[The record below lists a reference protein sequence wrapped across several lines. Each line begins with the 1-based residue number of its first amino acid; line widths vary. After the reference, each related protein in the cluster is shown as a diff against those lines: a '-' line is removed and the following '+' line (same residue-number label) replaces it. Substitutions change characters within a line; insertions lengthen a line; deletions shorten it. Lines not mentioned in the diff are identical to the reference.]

1 MLVVMEIDLLSSDYG
16 SSSCTQS
23 QNHISYYG
31 ILVLFNDYRVLLM
44 CFHLGIMV
52 QFLVFFF
59 LQVRSKLTS
68 LDNIVPPTHGFMI
81 SSTAMKNVWLSME
94 HQAILWCNQL
104 VVQVSR
110 FILVKSIYLVLLYVV
125 LIIYILI
132 QVSHTLLS
140 LIDSRTGQ
148 PLPDTQKRLAVFARM
163 LRSGISHNFDWM
175 MQLPSC
181 KRLLNIPVQNTKDV
195 TGIICC
201 CF

>member
-52 QFLVFFF
+52 QFFFFFF

-110 FILVKSIYLVLLYVV
+110 FILVKNIYFWFFFMWSLSFIFLSRYHTHFLV
-125 LIIYILI
+125 
-132 QVSHTLLS
+132 
-140 LIDSRTGQ
+140 
-148 PLPDTQKRLAVFARM
+148 
-163 LRSGISHNFDWM
+163 
-175 MQLPSC
+175 
-181 KRLLNIPVQNTKDV
+181 
-195 TGIICC
+195 
-201 CF
+201 

>member
-1 MLVVMEIDLLSSDYG
+1 MFVCASEDYFALCFVKFEHFSWFCIAALLLYPFRDILNLYLLWVTAKVLFNCHLMQHLEMNFVKLSKCWLLWKLIFCHHTKEVLVV
-16 SSSCTQS
+16 QS

-31 ILVLFNDYRVLLM
+31 SSSFIQWLPCIVNMFSPWHN
-44 CFHLGIMV
+44 G
-52 QFLVFFF
+52 LVFVLSF

-132 QVSHTLLS
+132 
-140 LIDSRTGQ
+140 
-148 PLPDTQKRLAVFARM
+148 
-163 LRSGISHNFDWM
+163 
-175 MQLPSC
+175 
-181 KRLLNIPVQNTKDV
+181 
-195 TGIICC
+195 
-201 CF
+201 

>member
-1 MLVVMEIDLLSSDYG
+1 MEIDLLSSHYG

-23 QNHISYYG
+23 QNHISYYE
-31 ILVLFNDYRVLLM
+31 ILALFNDYQVLLI

-81 SSTAMKNVWLSME
+81 GSTAMKNVWLSME

-148 PLPDTQKRLAVFARM
+148 PFPDTQKRLAVFARM

-175 MQLPSC
+175 MQLPSY
-181 KRLLNIPVQNTKDV
+181 KRSLNIPAQNTKDV
-195 TGIICC
+195 TGIIFF

>member
-1 MLVVMEIDLLSSDYG
+1 MLVVMEIDLLSSHYG

-23 QNHISYYG
+23 QNHISYYE
-31 ILVLFNDYRVLLM
+31 ILALFNDYQVLLI

-110 FILVKSIYLVLLYVV
+110 FILVKNIYFWFFFMWSLSFIFLSRYHTHFLV
-125 LIIYILI
+125 
-132 QVSHTLLS
+132 
-140 LIDSRTGQ
+140 
-148 PLPDTQKRLAVFARM
+148 
-163 LRSGISHNFDWM
+163 
-175 MQLPSC
+175 
-181 KRLLNIPVQNTKDV
+181 
-195 TGIICC
+195 
-201 CF
+201 

>member
-1 MLVVMEIDLLSSDYG
+1 MEIDLLSSDYG

-52 QFLVFFF
+52 QFFFFFF

-68 LDNIVPPTHGFMI
+68 PDNIVPPTHGFMI

-110 FILVKSIYLVLLYVV
+110 FILVKNIYFWFFFMWSLSFIFLSRY
-125 LIIYILI
+125 
-132 QVSHTLLS
+132 HTLLR

-148 PLPDTQKRLAVFARM
+148 P
-163 LRSGISHNFDWM
+163 HY
-175 MQLPSC
+175 
-181 KRLLNIPVQNTKDV
+181 
-195 TGIICC
+195 
-201 CF
+201 